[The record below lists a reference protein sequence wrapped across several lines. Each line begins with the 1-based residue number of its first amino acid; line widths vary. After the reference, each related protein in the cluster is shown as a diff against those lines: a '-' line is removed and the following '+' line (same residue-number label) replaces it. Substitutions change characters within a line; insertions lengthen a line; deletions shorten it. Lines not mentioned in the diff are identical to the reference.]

1 MAKIL
6 RCSKFIPGCT
16 FVATG
21 KTLEEVFRHASEH
34 VRLKHKFRGMSPEVM
49 AILHG
54 QVIEDDSN
62 RELRARPHGD
72 SGTGFWQAA
81 AEK

>member
-6 RCSKFIPGCT
+6 RCSKFVPGCT

-21 KTLEEVFRHASEH
+21 KTPDEVFHLASEH
-34 VRLKHKFRGMSPEVM
+34 MRVKHKFRAMSPEVM

-54 QVIEDDSN
+54 AMIEDGSN
-62 RELRARPHGD
+62 RELL
-72 SGTGFWQAA
+72 AA
-81 AEK
+81 ARGGSGAAF